1 MSLNNGGGW
10 GWGGGMMIRVS
21 LLDPLLLHN
30 ARATAQRV
38 GARREEE
45 QEGGV
50 GGGGRVL
57 FYLRE
62 NMPAKY
68 GGGRGII
75 GPTVP

>member
-1 MSLNNGGGW
+1 
-10 GWGGGMMIRVS
+10 MMPVR

-30 ARATAQRV
+30 ARAAAQRV
-38 GARREEE
+38 GAGR
-45 QEGGV
+45 GGTGGRG